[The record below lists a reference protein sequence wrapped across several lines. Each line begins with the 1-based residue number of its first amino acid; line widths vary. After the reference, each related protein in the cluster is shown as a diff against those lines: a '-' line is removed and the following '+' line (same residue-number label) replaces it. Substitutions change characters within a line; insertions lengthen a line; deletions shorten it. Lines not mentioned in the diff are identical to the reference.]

1 VDKFSIAIEWNS
13 AQDIVVQVLKQDLEC
28 LRADWNK
35 RYNDQWGCG
44 GIFTTDKQEDLEE
57 ISAHISAYKKIIK
70 YYGVDTTKQ
79 QLTTNF

>member
-1 VDKFSIAIEWNS
+1 MDKFSISIDWNS

-28 LRADWNK
+28 LRADWAK
-35 RYNDQWGCG
+35 RYDDQGCG
-44 GIFTTDKQEDLEE
+44 IFSTDRQEDLEQ

-70 YYGVDTTKQ
+70 YYGVDTKQ

>member
-28 LRADWNK
+28 LREDWNK

-44 GIFTTDKQEDLEE
+44 GIFTTDKQKTL
-57 ISAHISAYKKIIK
+57 KKSLH
-70 YYGVDTTKQ
+70 TSQHTRRS
-79 QLTTNF
+79 LNTME

>member
-1 VDKFSIAIEWNS
+1 VDKFSIAIDWNS

-35 RYNDQWGCG
+35 RYNDQVGA
-44 GIFTTDKQEDLEE
+44 IFTTDRQEDLEQ

-79 QLTTNF
+79 QLTTNY

>member
-1 VDKFSIAIEWNS
+1 MNKFSISIDWNS

-28 LRADWNK
+28 LRADWHKTYSGQGN
-35 RYNDQWGCG
+35 
-44 GIFTTDKQEDLEE
+44 GIFTTDRQEDLEQ

-70 YYGVDTTKQ
+70 YYGVDTKQ